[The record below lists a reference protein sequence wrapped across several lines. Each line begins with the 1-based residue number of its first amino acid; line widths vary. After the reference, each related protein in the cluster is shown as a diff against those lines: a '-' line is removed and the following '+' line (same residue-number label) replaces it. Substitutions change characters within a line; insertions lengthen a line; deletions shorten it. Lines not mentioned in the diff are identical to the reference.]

1 MSSTPVPD
9 DARPAES
16 GRLVLAGTPIGNAE
30 DASPRLRRLLATAD
44 VVAAEDTRRL
54 RALAGR
60 LEVEV
65 AGRVMS
71 LHEHNEAERADDL
84 LDVVEDGGTVLV
96 VSDAGMPSVSDP
108 GFRLVARAVERGVPV
123 TAAPGPSAVLTALA
137 LSGLP
142 TDRFC
147 FEGFLPRKAG
157 DRARALAA
165 LADEPRTTVFFEAPH
180 RVAEALAAMAEAFGP
195 ERPAAV
201 ARELTKTY
209 EEVLRGG
216 LGELAARAAQEQLRG
231 EICVVVGGAP
241 PRGPVPLE
249 ELVPAV
255 LARVDGGERLKD
267 VVGDVAAGSG
277 VPKRELYAA
286 ALAARGR

>member
-1 MSSTPVPD
+1 MSSAPEPD

-16 GRLVLAGTPIGNAE
+16 GRLVLAGTPIGNVE

-60 LEVEV
+60 LGVEV
-65 AGRVMS
+65 AGRVVS
-71 LHEHNEAERADDL
+71 FHEHNEGERSDEL
-84 LDVVEDGGTVLV
+84 LDVVDDGGTVLV

-108 GFRLVARAVERGVPV
+108 GFRVVARAVERGVPV

-195 ERPAAV
+195 DRRAAV

-209 EEVLRGG
+209 EEVLRGT
-216 LGELAARAAQEQLRG
+216 LGDLAARAADEPLRG

-241 PRGPVPLE
+241 PRGPVPVA

-267 VVGDVAAGSG
+267 VVADLAAGSG